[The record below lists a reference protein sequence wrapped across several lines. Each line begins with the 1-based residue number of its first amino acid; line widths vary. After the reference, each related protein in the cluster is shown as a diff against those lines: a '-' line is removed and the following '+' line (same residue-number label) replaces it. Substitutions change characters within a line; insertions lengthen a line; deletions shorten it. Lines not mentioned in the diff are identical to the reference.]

1 MSSTALRRFEEF
13 AEHADKCIILQPTE
27 TVMTS
32 MNPFLTIYANVLR
45 VDLEAD
51 TYEVDGGKRAP
62 NARFINRVAA
72 GAGINFLHATR
83 LDDGRDASLAHATV
97 LAEMRRP
104 DGSMIRTT
112 GSKRVSALA
121 YVAQKYGADWKSSDK
136 AVKFYTQFC
145 KFVAERAETGA
156 KVRAVRGLLG
166 MKASYTVDELRKP
179 FIIPQIQMN
188 AEAIAADPDGRRML
202 LASAVGAI
210 GTVFGN
216 GNGAAPALP
225 APAEE
230 APRQIE
236 APEIPADDDDFPVT
250 ETIDME
256 TGEVIPMPEEAPA
269 QASTP
274 FDGPIFDPTPAPE
287 PKAKPAAKPAPK
299 ANGKAAGKYPDVPTC
314 PECDGPMWDNRV
326 GKKNPKAPDFKCKD
340 KACDGLYWAGQWPPK
355 DGGAAPAVAIAST
368 QELPL

>member
-1 MSSTALRRFEEF
+1 MSTTTALRRFEDYTP
-13 AEHADKCIILQPTE
+13 HADKCIILQPTE

-72 GAGINFLHATR
+72 GAGISFTHAIR
-83 LDDGRDASLAHATV
+83 LDDGSDPALANMTV
-97 LAEMRRP
+97 VAEMRRP

-112 GSKRVSALA
+112 GSKRVAALT
-121 YVAQKYGADWKSSDK
+121 YVVQKYGADWKSNEK

-166 MKASYTVDELRKP
+166 MKASYTVEELRKP

-216 GNGAAPALP
+216 GAAPALP
-225 APAEE
+225 APVQE

-236 APEIPADDDDFPVT
+236 APEIPADDDDVPMA

-256 TGEVIPMPEEAPA
+256 TGEVIPIPAEEPA
-269 QASTP
+269 KASTP
-274 FDGPIFDPTPAPE
+274 FDGPIFDPTPDPE
-287 PKAKPAAKPAPK
+287 PKTQPAAKT
-299 ANGKAAGKYPDVPTC
+299 NGKAAGKYPDVPTC
-314 PECDGPMWDNRV
+314 PVCDGPMWDNRV

-340 KACDGLYWAGQWPPK
+340 KACEGLYWTGQWPPK
-355 DGGAAPAVAIAST
+355 DGGAAPAVAIATT
-368 QELPL
+368 QELPF